1 MATWG
6 YKNPI
11 LRQTHTEFLGMFP
24 GFLCNSFCSQGPRL
38 GFEQKFG
45 NPVDHFL
52 ASGAGHF
59 GFAGWDRRR
68 VLRPIACGLSLWT
81 FLDGIIFR
89 RDLKHSG
96 RDYPVFRLERNHIS
110 IFRGV
115 TGAEATFLASKGS
128 IKRIA
133 TGSQSVDITA
143 ERWEVWHP
151 WKKKVKSFGV
161 IRRWAWNSLDQ
172 WHPMA
177 LLWCM
182 VCQYGG

>member
-1 MATWG
+1 
-6 YKNPI
+6 
-11 LRQTHTEFLGMFP
+11 MFWW
-24 GFLCNSFCSQGPRL
+24 FLCNSFCSQGFRL

-45 NPVDHFL
+45 NPVDHFW

-68 VLRPIACGLSLWT
+68 VLRPLWILWSFTLDIFGWDQT
-81 FLDGIIFR
+81 FR
-89 RDLKHSG
+89 CDLKHSG
-96 RDYPVFRLERNHIS
+96 KDYPVFRLERNHMS

-128 IKRIA
+128 LKRIA
-133 TGSQSVDITA
+133 TGSQSVDSSV

-151 WKKKVKSFGV
+151 WKKKVKSFAV

-172 WHPMA
+172 WHSCDA
-177 LLWCM
+177 WFVSTVDKLW
-182 VCQYGG
+182 